1 MRIQSKTSSLPE
13 GEGGGG
19 RGEHEGCLA
28 AAISFSFILM
38 GWRGG
43 VNLRAIYSEDTSMP
57 TRI

>member
-13 GEGGGG
+13 GEGGG

-38 GWRGG
+38 G
-43 VNLRAIYSEDTSMP
+43 
-57 TRI
+57 